1 MHVLVAAVWWQE
13 STSCLSLPLNLPG
26 VLTKMCLQA
35 WILWWWKQPIL
46 TRTGSIGQC
55 QGTYGKICLSSL
67 LYFLSRL
74 SVSSMDLSQPS
85 VATRKEYWEGQA
97 KSREPCRNCQVAS
110 VPFSLRTKH
119 WMTFFRSR
127 CQQRWTFPATGVNGS
142 ERLWWASFVP
152 NWHPVLLHSMKW
164 QGFVDLSEQ

>member
-1 MHVLVAAVWWQE
+1 M
-13 STSCLSLPLNLPG
+13 
-26 VLTKMCLQA
+26 
-35 WILWWWKQPIL
+35 
-46 TRTGSIGQC
+46 
-55 QGTYGKICLSSL
+55 SSL
-67 LYFLSRL
+67 LHFLSRL

-127 CQQRWTFPATGVNGS
+127 CQQRWTFPATGENGN

-164 QGFVDLSEQ
+164 QGFVDLSEQQVRDFMDLTKNEEAFLASRPDSPPLRKGPNPSGFR